1 MKVLNCYGITKKENG
16 VDNVRNSKVSQEED
30 KLIQQKLQEA
40 FGYTDEQLAAQL
52 DQAAAEYAAHPELN
66 LTPPKGEFEKILAM
80 AAQDET
86 QDKKEDGHKVI
97 RLKKVMKPMILVATV
112 GAILLGTGMMASG
125 RRYYR
130 FWERDA
136 GNGQIIFNNV
146 DAISEADSLEKAYEE
161 IEKQHYE
168 FYIQQI
174 DWIISDFYENQL
186 YRFDIKDND
195 HYINLHDGDKIIFN
209 VLNNKEKVSIKFGII
224 NRNFCA
230 DKIVVFTQKEFKE
243 ILERLKK
250 IDVSKKYDTTYS
262 FIDSSLE
269 FNFWNEQKMQFLD
282 IIFEYNNN
290 STNKYMISLD
300 SRDTKK
306 LYKLISKQVNKKI

>member
-130 FWERDA
+130 FWGENR
-136 GNGQIIFNNV
+136 GKGEIVFNNV
-146 DAISEADSLEKAYEE
+146 DAISEADSLEKAYKE
-161 IEKQHYE
+161 IESQTGIKAVE
-168 FYIQQI
+168 MFYVPEELNFVDLTI
-174 DWIISDFYENQL
+174 DRGTACISLEYNKKAIYFYQ
-186 YRFDIKDND
+186 
-195 HYINLHDGDKIIFN
+195 
-209 VLNNKEKVSIKFGII
+209 
-224 NRNFCA
+224 
-230 DKIVVFTQKEFKE
+230 
-243 ILERLKK
+243 
-250 IDVSKKYDTTYS
+250 VSK
-262 FIDSSLE
+262 E
-269 FNFWNEQKMQFLD
+269 NA
-282 IIFEYNNN
+282 N
-290 STNKYMISLD
+290 STGYNSDRKA
-300 SRDTKK
+300 
-306 LYKLISKQVNKKI
+306 YKEVNNRFINKKIKVYRNIIDSKNVEFSAYFMEGNAFYYLTGTMPEDVFDEIIKNLCF

>member
-86 QDKKEDGHKVI
+86 QDKKEDVHKVI

-112 GAILLGTGMMASG
+112 GAILVGTGMMASG
-125 RRYYR
+125 RRYYK

-146 DAISEADSLEKAYEE
+146 EALSDAGSLDMAYEKVE
-161 IEKQHYE
+161 TQMGMKIPRMYYIPEDLDYKEMIIDDGLVRMDFKYKNRDVY
-168 FYIQQI
+168 FYQVTKENANSTGFNSDREAYKIVYNRYLNQDINIYKSELEDGNVELGAYYVEGNTFYYFVGRI
-174 DWIISDFYENQL
+174 DEDVF
-186 YRFDIKDND
+186 
-195 HYINLHDGDKIIFN
+195 DKIIKN
-209 VLNNKEKVSIKFGII
+209 LSYS
-224 NRNFCA
+224 
-230 DKIVVFTQKEFKE
+230 DFKGY
-243 ILERLKK
+243 RK
-250 IDVSKKYDTTYS
+250 
-262 FIDSSLE
+262 
-269 FNFWNEQKMQFLD
+269 
-282 IIFEYNNN
+282 
-290 STNKYMISLD
+290 
-300 SRDTKK
+300 
-306 LYKLISKQVNKKI
+306 

>member
-1 MKVLNCYGITKKENG
+1 MKVLNRYGITKKEDG
-16 VDNVRNSKVSQEED
+16 VENVRNSKVSQEED

-86 QDKKEDGHKVI
+86 QETQDKKEDGHKVI

-125 RRYYR
+125 RRYYK

-146 DAISEADSLEKAYEE
+146 DAISEADSLELAYEE
-161 IEKQHYE
+161 IEVQTGVKVPQL
-168 FYIQQI
+168 FYVPKELEYKRVI
-174 DWIISDFYENQL
+174 
-186 YRFDIKDND
+186 IKDGMSCIDFDYEDNSLYYQQMSKGRANSVGYNSD
-195 HYINLHDGDKIIFN
+195 REPYKTIYNRF
-209 VLNNKEKVSIKFGII
+209 LNQDIEIYKN
-224 NRNFCA
+224 
-230 DKIVVFTQKEFKE
+230 
-243 ILERLKK
+243 ILETGETEISAQYVIEDTFYYLVGVIDEDVMEKLVKNISFTDSVRYKK
-250 IDVSKKYDTTYS
+250 
-262 FIDSSLE
+262 
-269 FNFWNEQKMQFLD
+269 
-282 IIFEYNNN
+282 
-290 STNKYMISLD
+290 
-300 SRDTKK
+300 
-306 LYKLISKQVNKKI
+306 

>member
-66 LTPPKGEFEKILAM
+66 FTPPKGEFEKILAM
-80 AAQDET
+80 AAQDETQET

-130 FWERDA
+130 FWGENR
-136 GNGQIIFNNV
+136 GKGEIVFNNV
-146 DAISEADSLEKAYEE
+146 DAISEADSLEKAYKE
-161 IEKQHYE
+161 IESQTGINAVE
-168 FYIQQI
+168 MFYVPEELNFVDLTI
-174 DWIISDFYENQL
+174 DRGTACISLEYNKKVIYFYQVLKENANSIGYSSDRML
-186 YRFDIKDND
+186 YKELFNRYLQKNIKI
-195 HYINLHDGDKIIFN
+195 YKKIIDDKDIEFSAQYMN
-209 VLNNKEKVSIKFGII
+209 DNAFYYLVGIVEKQEFE
-224 NRNFCA
+224 
-230 DKIVVFTQKEFKE
+230 KIVQNLNYV
-243 ILERLKK
+243 
-250 IDVSKKYDTTYS
+250 D
-262 FIDSSLE
+262 
-269 FNFWNEQKMQFLD
+269 
-282 IIFEYNNN
+282 
-290 STNKYMISLD
+290 
-300 SRDTKK
+300 
-306 LYKLISKQVNKKI
+306 

>member
-1 MKVLNCYGITKKENG
+1 MKVLNGYGITKKENG
-16 VDNVRNSKVSQEED
+16 VENVRNSKVSQEED

-86 QDKKEDGHKVI
+86 QDKKEDAHKVI

-125 RRYYR
+125 RRYYK

-146 DAISEADSLEKAYEE
+146 DALSDAGSLDMAYEKVE
-161 IEKQHYE
+161 TQMGMKIPRMYYIPEDLDYKEMIIDDGLVRMDFKYKNRDVY
-168 FYIQQI
+168 FYQVTKENANSTGFNSDREAYKIVYNRYLNQDINIYKSELEDGNVELGAYYVEGNTFYYFVGRI
-174 DWIISDFYENQL
+174 DEDVF
-186 YRFDIKDND
+186 
-195 HYINLHDGDKIIFN
+195 DKIIKN
-209 VLNNKEKVSIKFGII
+209 LSYS
-224 NRNFCA
+224 
-230 DKIVVFTQKEFKE
+230 DFKGY
-243 ILERLKK
+243 RK
-250 IDVSKKYDTTYS
+250 
-262 FIDSSLE
+262 
-269 FNFWNEQKMQFLD
+269 
-282 IIFEYNNN
+282 
-290 STNKYMISLD
+290 
-300 SRDTKK
+300 
-306 LYKLISKQVNKKI
+306 

>member
-1 MKVLNCYGITKKENG
+1 MKVLNRYGITKKENG
-16 VDNVRNSKVSQEED
+16 VENVRNSKVSQEED

-66 LTPPKGEFEKILAM
+66 FTPPKGEFEKILAM

-125 RRYYR
+125 RRYYW

-161 IEKQHYE
+161 IE
-168 FYIQQI
+168 
-174 DWIISDFYENQL
+174 NQL
-186 YRFDIKDND
+186 GISGPRLFYNPSELVYKKLIIKDGMARID
-195 HYINLHDGDKIIFN
+195 FSYGDKYLYYQQMSKG
-209 VLNNKEKVSIKFGII
+209 VASSI
-224 NRNFCA
+224 
-230 DKIVVFTQKEFKE
+230 
-243 ILERLKK
+243 
-250 IDVSKKYDTTYS
+250 
-262 FIDSSLE
+262 
-269 FNFWNEQKMQFLD
+269 
-282 IIFEYNNN
+282 
-290 STNKYMISLD
+290 
-300 SRDTKK
+300 
-306 LYKLISKQVNKKI
+306 

>member
-1 MKVLNCYGITKKENG
+1 MKVLNRYGITKKENG
-16 VDNVRNSKVSQEED
+16 VENVRNSKVSQEED

-66 LTPPKGEFEKILAM
+66 FTPPKGEFEKILAM
-80 AAQDET
+80 AAQDKTQET

-125 RRYYR
+125 RRYYK

-161 IEKQHYE
+161 IEKQLQIEAVQMYYIPEDLGYE
-168 FYIQQI
+168 GIII
-174 DWIISDFYENQL
+174 DKGFA
-186 YRFDIKDND
+186 R
-195 HYINLHDGDKIIFN
+195 INLAYGGHSTYFYQVAKENANSTGYKSDRKPYKEIYNRYLRQNIKVYKDKTAENNIELSAQYMNENAFYCFEGIMAEEEFDKIIKN
-209 VLNNKEKVSIKFGII
+209 LN
-224 NRNFCA
+224 
-230 DKIVVFTQKEFKE
+230 
-243 ILERLKK
+243 
-250 IDVSKKYDTTYS
+250 
-262 FIDSSLE
+262 
-269 FNFWNEQKMQFLD
+269 
-282 IIFEYNNN
+282 
-290 STNKYMISLD
+290 YMD
-300 SRDTKK
+300 
-306 LYKLISKQVNKKI
+306 

>member
-1 MKVLNCYGITKKENG
+1 MLVTMKVLNSYGITKKENG
-16 VDNVRNSKVSQEED
+16 VENVRNSKVSQEED

-86 QDKKEDGHKVI
+86 QDKEEDVHKVI

-125 RRYYR
+125 RRYYK

-146 DAISEADSLEKAYEE
+146 DALSDAGSLDMAYEKVE
-161 IEKQHYE
+161 TQMGMKIPRMYYIPEDLDYKEMIIDDGLVRMDFKYKNRDVY
-168 FYIQQI
+168 FYQVTKENANSTGFNSDREAYKIVYNRYLNQDINIYKSELEDGNVELGAYYVEGNTFYYFVGRI
-174 DWIISDFYENQL
+174 DEDVF
-186 YRFDIKDND
+186 
-195 HYINLHDGDKIIFN
+195 DKIIKN
-209 VLNNKEKVSIKFGII
+209 LSYS
-224 NRNFCA
+224 
-230 DKIVVFTQKEFKE
+230 DFKGY
-243 ILERLKK
+243 RK
-250 IDVSKKYDTTYS
+250 
-262 FIDSSLE
+262 
-269 FNFWNEQKMQFLD
+269 
-282 IIFEYNNN
+282 
-290 STNKYMISLD
+290 
-300 SRDTKK
+300 
-306 LYKLISKQVNKKI
+306 

>member
-1 MKVLNCYGITKKENG
+1 MKVLNRYGITKKENG
-16 VDNVRNSKVSQEED
+16 VENVRNSKVSQEED

-86 QDKKEDGHKVI
+86 QDKEEDVHKVI

-125 RRYYR
+125 RRYYK

-146 DAISEADSLEKAYEE
+146 DALSDAGSLDMAYEKVE
-161 IEKQHYE
+161 TQMGMKIPRMYYIPEDLDYKEMIIDDGLVRMDFKYKNRDVY
-168 FYIQQI
+168 FYQVTKENANSTGFNSDREAYKIVYNRYLNQDINIYKSELEDGNVELGAYYVEGNTFYYFVGRI
-174 DWIISDFYENQL
+174 DEDVF
-186 YRFDIKDND
+186 
-195 HYINLHDGDKIIFN
+195 DKIIKN
-209 VLNNKEKVSIKFGII
+209 LSYS
-224 NRNFCA
+224 
-230 DKIVVFTQKEFKE
+230 DFKGY
-243 ILERLKK
+243 RK
-250 IDVSKKYDTTYS
+250 
-262 FIDSSLE
+262 
-269 FNFWNEQKMQFLD
+269 
-282 IIFEYNNN
+282 
-290 STNKYMISLD
+290 
-300 SRDTKK
+300 
-306 LYKLISKQVNKKI
+306 